1 MTKSPKVARGV
12 TTRPLRFEPL
22 EQRQMMA
29 ADQLSSSEVETLLQ
43 RGAAASGRQD
53 AIIAVVDRQ
62 GEILGV
68 RVEGGVPITDT
79 SMLIFA
85 IDGAVAKARTA
96 AFFANQNTP
105 ITSRTVRF
113 LSQSTVT
120 QREVQSSPNIPD
132 LNSPYRGPGF
142 VAPIGLGG
150 HFPPGIPNTPLV
162 DLLAIEH
169 TNRDGIRHPGPDS
182 IRGTVDD
189 IMMDYRFNIRG
200 DNIPVVNDR
209 GFTQAQL
216 QDYLSQAPESYGW
229 DSQLNLATQSRGIAT
244 LPGGVPLMRLDPVT
258 SNREVVGGIGVFFPG
273 HFGTADFEQGFV
285 PGIGQTEDQ
294 RNNAP
299 LVLQSEWIAYA
310 AAGGFVTAPVGTIGG
325 IAPVT
330 GLGLP
335 VGRIDLVGI
344 TLEIV
349 GPGNTITQG
358 LNVITQTSIYAGQE
372 FGTQLNS
379 HHDQVVDP
387 TAPDPKHRTGEAVP
401 EGYLVLSPDGGN
413 GITTTQVQQVI
424 AQGINAANVTRAAIR
439 LPLGTRTSMVLSV
452 TDRDGEV
459 VGLYRMPDATVF
471 SIDVAVAKAR
481 NVSYYNDAGLV
492 QFYDLP
498 LDRFGEPRSTPKGV
512 AYSARTFRFL
522 SGARYPTGSPEGTP
536 PGAFSILNDP
546 GINPLTAENV
556 GAPLPASLY
565 SSYTTSQLGFDAFNP
580 GRNFRD
586 PRIIYTRVPNQN
598 GVVFFPGSTAL
609 YSDFTLLAGLGISG
623 DGVDQDDVVT
633 FYASLGFQAPPSIR
647 ADQFFIRNVR
657 LPYQKF
663 NRNPFG

>member
-1 MTKSPKVARGV
+1 MKSQRKIQ
-12 TTRPLRFEPL
+12 TRRLGFEAL
-22 EQRQMMA
+22 EPRQMMA
-29 ADQLSSSEVETLLQ
+29 ADQLSPSEVETLLQ

-53 AIIAVVDRQ
+53 AIIAVVDRR

-68 RVEGGVPITDT
+68 RVEGGVPISDPN
-79 SMLIFA
+79 MRIFA

-150 HFPPGIPNTPLV
+150 HFPPGVPNTPLV

-189 IMMDYRFNIRG
+189 IMMDYRFNIRD
-200 DNIPVVNDR
+200 DNIPTVNDR
-209 GFTQAQL
+209 GFTKAQL
-216 QDYLSQAPESYGW
+216 QDYLEQAPESYGW

-258 SNREVVGGIGVFFPG
+258 NNREVVGGIGVFFPG
-273 HFGTADFEQGFV
+273 AFGTADFEQGFV
-285 PGIGQTEDQ
+285 PGIGQTEEQ

-299 LVLQSEWIAYA
+299 LVLQSEWIAFA
-310 AAGGFVTAPVGTIGG
+310 AAGGIDATPVGTIGG
-325 IAPVT
+325 IAPVP

-335 VGRIDLVGI
+335 AGRIDLVGI
-344 TLEIV
+344 TLEIF
-349 GPGNTITQG
+349 GPGNTVTQG
-358 LNVITQTSIYAGQE
+358 LPVLTQTSFFAGLE
-372 FGTQLNS
+372 FGTELNS
-379 HHDQVVDP
+379 HHDQIVDP
-387 TAPDPKHRTGEAVP
+387 TAPDPKHRAGQAVP

-413 GITTTQVQQVI
+413 GITTTQVQQAI

-459 VGLYRMPDATVF
+459 VGLYRMPDSTIF

-481 NVSYYNDAGLV
+481 NVAYYNDAGLV

-498 LDRFGEPRSTPKGV
+498 LDRFGEPRSTPPGV

-522 SGARYPTGSPEGTP
+522 AAPRYPTGSPEGTP

-565 SSYTTSQLGFDAFNP
+565 SSYSTSQLGFDAFNP

-586 PRIIYTRVPNQN
+586 PRIIYTRIPNQN

-609 YSDFTLLAGLGISG
+609 YSGFTLLAGLGISG

-633 FYASLGFQAPPSIR
+633 FYASLGYQAPFSIR

>member
-1 MTKSPKVARGV
+1 MKSRR
-12 TTRPLRFEPL
+12 TNRLQSRRLSFETL
-22 EQRQMMA
+22 EPRQMMA
-29 ADQLSSSEVETLLQ
+29 VDQLSPVDVETLLQ

-53 AIIAVVDRQ
+53 AIIAVVDRR

-68 RVEGGVPITDT
+68 RVEGGVPITDQN
-79 SMLIFA
+79 MLIFA

-105 ITSRTVRF
+105 ITSRTIRS

-142 VAPIGLGG
+142 VAPIGIGG
-150 HFPPGIPNTPLV
+150 HFPPGVPNTPLV
-162 DLLAIEH
+162 DLVAIEH

-189 IMMDYRFNIRG
+189 IMMDYRFNIRD

-209 GFTQAQL
+209 GFTKAEL
-216 QDYLSQAPESYGW
+216 QDYLEQAPESYGW

-244 LPGGVPLMRLDPVT
+244 LPGGIPLMRLDT
-258 SNREVVGGIGVFFPG
+258 ATNNREVVGGIGVFFPG
-273 HFGTADFEQGFV
+273 PFGTADFEQGFV
-285 PGIGQTEDQ
+285 PGIGQTEEQ

-299 LVLQSEWIAYA
+299 LVLQSEWIAFA
-310 AAGGFVTAPVGTIGG
+310 AAGGIDIAPVGTIGG
-325 IAPVT
+325 IAPVP

-335 VGRIDLVGI
+335 AGRIDLVGI

-349 GPGNTITQG
+349 GPGNTVTQG
-358 LNVITQTSIYAGQE
+358 LPVITQTSFFAGVE
-372 FGTQLNS
+372 FGAELNS
-379 HHDQVVDP
+379 HHDQIVDP
-387 TAPDPKHRTGEAVP
+387 TAPDPKHRAGQAVP
-401 EGYLVLSPDGGN
+401 DGYLVLSPDGGN
-413 GITTTQVQQVI
+413 GITATQVQQII

-439 LPLGTRTSMVLSV
+439 LPLGSRSSMVLSV

-459 VGLYRMPDATVF
+459 VGLYRMPDATIF

-498 LDRFGEPRSTPKGV
+498 LDRFGEPRSTPPGV

-522 SGARYPTGSPEGTP
+522 SGPRYPTGSPEGTP

-586 PRIIYTRVPNQN
+586 PRIIYTRTPNQN

-609 YSDFTLLAGLGISG
+609 YSGFTLLAGLGISG

-633 FYASLGFQAPPSIR
+633 FYASLGFQAPFSIR

>member
-1 MTKSPKVARGV
+1 MKK
-12 TTRPLRFEPL
+12 RPSAKRRSRSLGFESL
-22 EQRQMMA
+22 ESRQMMA
-29 ADQLSSSEVETLLQ
+29 VAQLAPSEVEALLQ
-43 RGAAASGRQD
+43 RGAAASVRQD
-53 AIIAVVDRQ
+53 AIIAVVDRR

-68 RVEGGVPITDT
+68 RVEGGVPITDPA
-79 SMLIFA
+79 MLIFA

-96 AFFANQNTP
+96 AFFANQDTP

-113 LSQSTVT
+113 ISQSTVT
-120 QREVQSSPNIPD
+120 QREVQSSPNIAS
-132 LNSPYRGPGF
+132 LASPYRGPGF
-142 VAPIGLGG
+142 VAPIGVGG
-150 HFPPGIPNTPLV
+150 HFPPEVPNTPLA

-182 IRGTVDD
+182 IRGTADD
-189 IMMDYRFNIRG
+189 ILMDYRFNIK
-200 DNIPVVNDR
+200 DANIPVLNDL
-209 GFTQAQL
+209 GFSKSEIA
-216 QDYLSQAPESYGW
+216 DYLKQAPESYGW
-229 DSQLNLATQSRGIAT
+229 DSQSNFGTQSRGIAT
-244 LPGGVPLMRLDPVT
+244 LPGGVPLMRVDPADG
-258 SNREVVGGIGVFFPG
+258 RRKVVGGIGVFFPG
-273 HFGTADFEQGFV
+273 PFGLADHEQGFV
-285 PGIGQTEDQ
+285 PGIGQTEAA
-294 RNNAP
+294 RTNAP
-299 LVLQSEWIAYA
+299 LVLQSEWSAYA
-310 AAGGFVTAPVGTIGG
+310 AAGGFVTAPVGAIGG
-325 IAPVT
+325 VAPVA

-358 LNVITQTSIYAGQE
+358 LNVISQVSVYAGQE
-372 FGTQLNS
+372 FGTAANS
-379 HHDQVVDP
+379 FQDQVVDP
-387 TAPDPKHRTGEAVP
+387 TAPDPKHRAGLRVP
-401 EGYLVLSPDGGN
+401 EGYLVQPTSGN
-413 GITTTQVQQVI
+413 GITAAQVQVI
-424 AQGINAANVTRAAIR
+424 ITQGINEANITRAAIR
-439 LPLGTRTSMVLSV
+439 LPLSERTRMVFAV

-481 NVSYYNDAGLV
+481 NVAYYNNANLV

-498 LDRFGEPRSTPKGV
+498 FDRFGQPQSTPKGV
-512 AYSARTFRFL
+512 AYTARTFRFL
-522 SGARYPTGSPEGTP
+522 AAPRYPTGSPAGTP

-556 GAPLPASLY
+556 AAPLPASVY

-586 PRIIYTRVPNQN
+586 PRIIYTLTPNQN
-598 GVVFFPGSTAL
+598 GVVFFPGSTGL
-609 YSDFTLLAGLGISG
+609 YSSFSILAGLGVSG

-633 FYASLGFQAPPSIR
+633 FFASLGFQAPSSIR

-663 NRNPFG
+663 NRNPFA

>member
-1 MTKSPKVARGV
+1 MKRQPKTKSRFRP
-12 TTRPLRFEPL
+12 RPLGFETL

-29 ADQLSSSEVETLLQ
+29 ADQLSSGEVETLLQ
-43 RGAAASGRQD
+43 RGSAASGRQD
-53 AIIAVVDRQ
+53 AIIAVVDRR

-68 RVEGGVPITDT
+68 RVEGGVPITDPN
-79 SMLIFA
+79 MLIFA

-132 LNSPYRGPGF
+132 LNTPYRGPGF

-150 HFPPGIPNTPLV
+150 HFPPGVANTPVV
-162 DLLAIEH
+162 DLFAIEH

-189 IMMDYRFNIRG
+189 IMLDYRFNIRD
-200 DNIPVVNDR
+200 DNIPLVNDL
-209 GFTQAQL
+209 GVPKAEL
-216 QDYLSQAPESYGW
+216 QDYLRQAPESYGW
-229 DSQLNLATQSRGIAT
+229 DSQLNLSTQSRGIAT

-258 SNREVVGGIGVFFPG
+258 NNREVVGGVGVFFPG
-273 HFGTADFEQGFV
+273 SFGTADFEQGFV
-285 PGIGQTEDQ
+285 PGIGQTEEQ

-299 LVLQSEWIAYA
+299 LVLQSEWIAFA
-310 AAGGFVTAPVGTIGG
+310 AAGGIDIAPVGTIGG
-325 IAPVT
+325 IAPVP
-330 GLGLP
+330 GIGLP
-335 VGRIDLVGI
+335 AGRIDLVGI
-344 TLEIV
+344 TLEIF
-349 GPGNTITQG
+349 GPGNTVTQG
-358 LNVITQTSIYAGQE
+358 LNVLTQTSIYAGQE
-372 FGTQLNS
+372 FGTQFNA
-379 HHDQVVDP
+379 HHDQIVDP
-387 TAPDPKHRTGEAVP
+387 TAPDPKHRAGKAVP

-413 GITTTQVQQVI
+413 GITTAQVQQVI
-424 AQGINAANVTRAAIR
+424 TQGINAANVTRAAIR
-439 LPLGTRTSMVLSV
+439 LPLGSRTRMVLSV

-481 NVSYYNDAGLV
+481 NVAYYNDAGLV

-498 LDRFGEPRSTPKGV
+498 LDRFGEPRSTPPGV

-522 SGARYPTGSPEGTP
+522 AVPRYPTGSPEGTP

-546 GINPLTAENV
+546 GINPLTGENV

-586 PRIIYTRVPNQN
+586 PRIIYTRNPNQN

-609 YSDFTLLAGLGISG
+609 YSGFTLLAGLGVSG

-633 FYASLGFQAPPSIR
+633 FYASLGYQAPFSIR